1 MFREMP
7 RNLYFNRWVYPAPAA
22 RHFVQEGPEMQVYKE
37 LDYATNFM
45 ANGTG
50 EWRDSGLGEAK

>member
-1 MFREMP
+1 M
-7 RNLYFNRWVYPAPAA
+7 
-22 RHFVQEGPEMQVYKE
+22 YKE

-50 EWRDSGLGEAK
+50 EWKDSGLGEAKGRFVLSRPQRLEIRIVPSRLL